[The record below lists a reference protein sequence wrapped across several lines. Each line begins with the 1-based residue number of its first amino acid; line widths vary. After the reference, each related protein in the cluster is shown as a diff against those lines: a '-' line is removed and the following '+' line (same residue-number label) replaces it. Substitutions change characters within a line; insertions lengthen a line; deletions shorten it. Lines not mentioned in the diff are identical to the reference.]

1 MGRRLK
7 ALLTVFAVGFIG
19 FILGVAANLMYSKV
33 LPILI
38 EAFPQIFASSWVAW
52 GIGGALLAII
62 CCLIYAY
69 VT

>member
-7 ALLTVFAVGFIG
+7 AVLTVFAVGFIG
-19 FILGVAANLMYSKV
+19 FILGVVANIIYFKV

-38 EAFPQIFASSWVAW
+38 ESFPYIFASSWVAW
-52 GIGGALLAII
+52 GFGGALLAII

-69 VT
+69 VL